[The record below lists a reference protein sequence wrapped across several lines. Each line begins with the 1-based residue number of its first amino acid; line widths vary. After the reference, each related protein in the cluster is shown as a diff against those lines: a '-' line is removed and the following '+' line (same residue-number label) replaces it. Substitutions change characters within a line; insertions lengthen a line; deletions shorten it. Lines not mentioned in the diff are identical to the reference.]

1 MSTIACET
9 SHIRGGVIDE
19 TGHEAVGTPRER
31 IIDAAYDLFSHHGIR
46 AVGVDRVIAQAG
58 VAKMTLY
65 RQFQSKD
72 ELVLEFMRTRER
84 RWTREWLQA
93 GAEGRASD
101 PGARLLAIFDVF
113 DGWFREDEFEGCS
126 FINVM
131 LETTEAESR
140 VRSASVAHL
149 ATIRAYVEQLA
160 TEAGV
165 PEAAAFA
172 RRWDII
178 MKGSIVAAG
187 EGDTDAALHAREIG
201 RLVLA
206 DALV

>member
-1 MSTIACET
+1 MIAR
-9 SHIRGGVIDE
+9 S
-19 TGHEAVGTPRER
+19 
-31 IIDAAYDLFSHHGIR
+31 
-46 AVGVDRVIAQAG
+46 G

-72 ELVLEFMRTRER
+72 ELVLEFMRARER

-93 GAEGRASD
+93 EVEGRASD
-101 PGARLLAIFDVF
+101 PAARLLAIFDVF

-131 LETTEAESR
+131 LETTEVGSR
-140 VRSASVAHL
+140 VRSASVEHL
-149 ATIRAYVEQLA
+149 ATIRAYLEQLA

-165 PEAAAFA
+165 LDSAAFA
-172 RRWDII
+172 RRWHII

-187 EGDTDAALHAREIG
+187 EGDEDAALHAREIG

-206 DALV
+206 DALR